1 MTQNFIPDPTLEPL
15 QVGKVISASLRIY
28 RDNFK
33 SYIAIALQA
42 SLWGFVPFLAF
53 IVFISLDYA
62 AFQISA
68 GLGILVLLGAI
79 GIWTYVSLYCAD
91 KSLQNSA
98 LISRLTF
105 QLLRNQ
111 PETVVQARKQL
122 PKQKLIFFITQF
134 LASVLIFLANIFP
147 QLFQGFLG
155 FSSQNEMLSAILSL
169 VGLAVYLWVLSR
181 LFIPEVV
188 VAIEKKGPIQ
198 SITRSWEMTGS
209 SVLKIT
215 LILFLAY
222 CISLP
227 VYFLP
232 IIPIVIGI
240 VLLVSSFFGLVVNSS
255 TAWNFATII
264 PGINLIVVGIF
275 LVYFV
280 SILIIPFWQTLK
292 GVIYFDLRSRQ
303 EDLNSIQDS

>member
-1 MTQNFIPDPTLEPL
+1 MTQKFIPDPTLEPL
-15 QVGKVISASLRIY
+15 QVGKVISAGLRIY

-42 SLWGFVPFLAF
+42 SLWGFVPFFAF
-53 IVFISLDYA
+53 IVLLGLVFA

-134 LASVLIFLANIFP
+134 FASFLISLSNSVP
-147 QLFQGFLG
+147 QFIQGFLW
-155 FSSQNEMLSAILSL
+155 FSNQNEVFSAILIL
-169 VGLAVYLWVLSR
+169 VSLAVYLWVFSR

-188 VAIEKKGPIQ
+188 VAIEKKEPIK
-198 SITRSWEMTGS
+198 SISRSWE
-209 SVLKIT
+209 LKESLS
-215 LILFLAY
+215 LIH
-222 CISLP
+222 I
-227 VYFLP
+227 
-232 IIPIVIGI
+232 
-240 VLLVSSFFGLVVNSS
+240 
-255 TAWNFATII
+255 
-264 PGINLIVVGIF
+264 
-275 LVYFV
+275 
-280 SILIIPFWQTLK
+280 
-292 GVIYFDLRSRQ
+292 
-303 EDLNSIQDS
+303 

>member
-1 MTQNFIPDPTLEPL
+1 
-15 QVGKVISASLRIY
+15 
-28 RDNFK
+28 
-33 SYIAIALQA
+33 
-42 SLWGFVPFLAF
+42 
-53 IVFISLDYA
+53 
-62 AFQISA
+62 
-68 GLGILVLLGAI
+68 
-79 GIWTYVSLYCAD
+79 
-91 KSLQNSA
+91 LQNSA

-134 LASVLIFLANIFP
+134 LALVLIFLANIVP
-147 QLFQGFLG
+147 QFIQGFLW
-155 FSSQNEMLSAILSL
+155 FSNQNEVLSAILNL
-169 VGLAVYLWVLSR
+169 VSLAVYLCVLSR

-227 VYFLP
+227 VYVLP
-232 IIPIVIGI
+232 IIPILIGI
-240 VLLVSSFFGLVVNSS
+240 GLIVSSFFSVVVNSS
-255 TAWNFATII
+255 TGMGLAAIVSGF
-264 PGINLIVVGIF
+264 NLIAVGIF
-275 LVYFV
+275 LIYFV
-280 SILIIPFWQTLK
+280 SILVIPFWQALK